1 MADLVTRIIADD
13 KQFNDKIERSKKT
26 VKGWS
31 DETGKAGQ
39 AAGSFGGKLN
49 ALAGGA
55 IAKLAGGFGLVATAG
70 AAFKKI
76 IDSSQTSAD
85 NFQYVLG
92 GAKTTVDQFFKSIS
106 TGDFTNF
113 VNGLDD
119 VYKRAKQAE
128 MALDQLWNTQLS
140 FNIFGS
146 EAQFQITSAR
156 ADAMDRELSPEDRR
170 KAVKEWEEAIK
181 ELRGYSETYK
191 KDILD
196 TTKSIVQTYN
206 TLGAESFGIQDL
218 FDVFSLD
225 LIDPSKRDSVK
236 QVIFDQYKEYT
247 KAVKQAEKDA
257 TKEYVKY
264 TQTGNRSVRD
274 KYKAVDQQEFQAS
287 LKTLNDQ
294 YKSAILAQSLLEA
307 ATDDQLQD
315 IGNRIQEYSNV
326 GRSIAQLDMQINRAK
341 PRIEKQIEEDLKKE
355 DGGLKVKTEIVPA
368 GSLVELEKQIAEARN
383 SFMNATTA
391 EGRAAADAV
400 IKHLESQKAI
410 VEIQFKY
417 LDGVGN
423 VQSSTLD
430 SLRVGGERGWKK
442 IANKKELPTLDMSNV
457 IQEDNLV
464 LFDTWSD
471 KVQYVANQNR
481 DAIETIY
488 GIGDA
493 MAGLSNIVGENAA
506 QWMQWGANVLSAVGQ
521 GLPAI
526 MALTTAKKAEATANT
541 ASAASGAASSVA
553 SVPIVGPILAIA
565 AVASILGA
573 LANLPKFATGGIVPG
588 TSFSGDNVLARV
600 NSGEM
605 ILNQAQQNRLLGI
618 ANGRN
623 SGTGGQVRFVIERKQ
638 LVGILEQDAIMIGRI

>member
-49 ALAGGA
+49 SLAGGA

-85 NFQYVLG
+85 NFQYILG

-170 KAVKEWEEAIK
+170 KAVKEWEEAIT

-206 TLGAESFGIQDL
+206 TLGAESFGMQDL

-247 KAVKQAEKDA
+247 EAVKQAEKDA

-264 TQTGNRSVRD
+264 TQTGNRSVKD
-274 KYKAVDQQEFQAS
+274 KYKARDEQQFQAS
-287 LKTLNDQ
+287 LKQLNEQ
-294 YKSAILAQSLLEA
+294 YKQAILAQSLLEA

-368 GSLVELEKQIAEARN
+368 GSLAELEKQIAEARK

-410 VEIQFKY
+410 VEVQFKY
-417 LDGVGN
+417 LGGVGDISAN
-423 VQSSTLD
+423 SPLANAD
-430 SLRVGGERGWKK
+430 PLAPLKGVGK
-442 IANKKELPTLDMSNV
+442 IDMSNV
-457 IQEDNLV
+457 IQEDDLV
-464 LFDTWSD
+464 IFDSWSD
-471 KVQYVANQNR
+471 RVQYVANQNR

-553 SVPIVGPILAIA
+553 SVPFVGPILAIA

-573 LANLPKFATGGIVPG
+573 LANLPKFALGGIVPG
-588 TSFSGDNVLARV
+588 SSFSGDKVLARV

-623 SGTGGQVRFVIERKQ
+623 SGTGGQVYRFVIERKQ
-638 LVGILEQDAIMIGRI
+638 LVGILEQDAIMNSRI

>member
-13 KQFNDKIERSKKT
+13 RQFNDKIERSKKT

-31 DETGKAGQ
+31 AETGKAGQ

-55 IAKLAGGFGLVATAG
+55 ITKLAGGFGLVATAG

-113 VNGLDD
+113 VNGLGD
-119 VYKRAKQAE
+119 VYRRAKQAE

-140 FNIFGS
+140 FSIFGA
-146 EAQFQITSAR
+146 ETQFKLTDAR
-156 ADAMDRELSPEDRR
+156 AIANDREESPEARR
-170 KAVKEWEEAIK
+170 AALQDWKSAIE

-191 KDILD
+191 KDVLS

-206 TLGAESFGIQDL
+206 TLGSESFGMEDIM
-218 FDVFSLD
+218 DVFKLD
-225 LIDPSKRDSVK
+225 LIDPSKRDEVK
-236 QVIFDQYKEYT
+236 SAISKQYKEYT
-247 KAVKQAEKDA
+247 EAVKQAEKDA

-264 TQTGNRSVRD
+264 TQTGNRSVKD
-274 KYKAVDQQEFQAS
+274 KYKAVDQKEFQPA
-287 LKTLNDQ
+287 LKALNEQ
-294 YKSAILAQSLLEA
+294 YRQAILTQSLLEA
-307 ATDDQLQD
+307 ATDEQLQD
-315 IGNRIQEYSNV
+315 IATRVQEYSNI
-326 GRSIAQLDMQINRAK
+326 GRQISTLDLTFNRMK
-341 PRIEKQIEEDLKKE
+341 TRIESQIETDAKKE
-355 DGGLKVKTEIVPA
+355 GGGLKVKTEIVPT
-368 GSLVELEKQIAEARN
+368 GSLAELEKQITEARK

-417 LDGVGN
+417 LGGVGDISAN
-423 VQSSTLD
+423 SPLANAD
-430 SLRVGGERGWKK
+430 PLAPLKGVGK
-442 IANKKELPTLDMSNV
+442 IDMSNV
-457 IQEDNLV
+457 IQEDDLV
-464 LFDTWSD
+464 IFDSWSD
-471 KVQYVANQNR
+471 RVQYVANQNR

-493 MAGLSNIVGENAA
+493 FAGLSNIVGENAA

-541 ASAASGAASSVA
+541 ASAATGAASSVA
-553 SVPIVGPILAIA
+553 SVPFVGPVLAIA
-565 AVASILGA
+565 AIASIVGA
-573 LANLPKFATGGIVPG
+573 LANLPKFALGGIVPG
-588 TSFSGDNVLARV
+588 TSFSGDKVLARV

-605 ILNQAQQNRLLGI
+605 ILNQSQQNRLLGI

-623 SGTGGQVRFVIERKQ
+623 SGTGGQVRFVIDRKQ
-638 LVGILEQDAIMIGRI
+638 LVGILEQDSIMRSRL